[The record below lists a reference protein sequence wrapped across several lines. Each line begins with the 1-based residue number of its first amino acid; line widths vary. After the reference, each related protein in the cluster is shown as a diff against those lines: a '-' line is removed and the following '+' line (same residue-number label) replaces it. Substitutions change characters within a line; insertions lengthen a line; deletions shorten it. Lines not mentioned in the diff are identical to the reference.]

1 MFAGVCHSDDLMYL
15 FPMDGSFAETPGT
28 DDVFV
33 SRKLV
38 DYVVHFMR
46 TG

>member
-1 MFAGVCHSDDLMYL
+1 MCHSDDLMYL
-15 FPMDGSFAETPGT
+15 FPMDASFPDQQPGT

-33 SRKLV
+33 SRRFV
-38 DYVVHFMR
+38 DYVARFIR